1 MEASRVV
8 RVLVSTQSLLQQL
21 VSLCTD
27 ACQRGEAGEGTTNV
41 LRSFLTLKLSCHG
54 VNTQRNTCEGFTV
67 SALGLGVKKWKNWYQ
82 TFMPTWNGVE
92 FELVV
97 IETG

>member
-27 ACQRGEAGEGTTNV
+27 AWPERGG
-41 LRSFLTLKLSCHG
+41 RR
-54 VNTQRNTCEGFTV
+54 RNNKC
-67 SALGLGVKKWKNWYQ
+67 
-82 TFMPTWNGVE
+82 
-92 FELVV
+92 FEVV
-97 IETG
+97 FDIKDLMSWS